1 MGVVMAQKPQRPPSR
16 LEVLTRLL
24 LGRPPCLFCNLSVGI
39 SEDDRGILEDETGH
53 RAVHAKCARDR
64 DLLVKALAGYRK
76 LQGERRELLE
86 VQGANG
92 EAVTHRPAVV
102 VKITDRRP
110 RAPA

>member
-1 MGVVMAQKPQRPPSR
+1 MARKPQEPPSR

-24 LGRPPCLFCNLSVGI
+24 LGRPPCLFCNLSIGI
-39 SEDDRGILEDETGH
+39 SEKDRGVLEDGSEH
-53 RAVHAKCARDR
+53 RAVHADCARDR
-64 DLLVKALAGYRK
+64 DLLVKALAGYRE
-76 LQGERRELLE
+76 LQRERSELLE
-86 VQGANG
+86 AQRVNG